1 MKTRLL
7 KNQGKCHQKMKW
19 QGKLQK
25 GNLCLPQKKKKQT
38 NKGQSFQSETNCY
51 KKNVYKEESRDKEV
65 EENSDV
71 EEYIKKKKQRKRP
84 KKSKKEESRCDDEE
98 SSADEKPKTKKQIK
112 KATIYHKNNLKS
124 QNTLGD

>member
-7 KNQGKCHQKMKW
+7 KDQGKCHQKMKW

-25 GNLCLPQKKKKQT
+25 GNLCLPQKKKNQT

-65 EENSDV
+65 EEDV

>member
-25 GNLCLPQKKKKQT
+25 GNLCLPQKKKNQT

-65 EENSDV
+65 DEDV